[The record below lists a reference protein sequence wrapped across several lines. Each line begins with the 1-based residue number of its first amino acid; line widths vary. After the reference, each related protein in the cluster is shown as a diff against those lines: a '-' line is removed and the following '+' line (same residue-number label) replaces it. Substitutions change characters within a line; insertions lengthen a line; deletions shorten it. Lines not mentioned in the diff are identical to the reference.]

1 MSEDDRC
8 VLVERR
14 GTVLV
19 LTLNRPQAYNAFDR
33 AQSVQLSEA
42 LDLLDQDGSLKAVVI
57 TGAGGR
63 FCAGTDL
70 KAAARNESVDVPPR
84 GYYGMLRQPPVKPT
98 ICAVEGYALGGGWEL
113 TMAADLTVAAESAQF
128 GLPEVKRGLIA
139 SGGALHRL
147 PRQVPF
153 HVAMDLLLTG
163 RTIGAAEAARLGLV
177 ARVVAPGTALEAAV
191 ELAGEIGGG
200 GPRAVESTKRAVLR
214 SLDLDQAAGW
224 ELAEELADQI
234 RGSAEME
241 EGVAAFVE
249 KRAPHWQTD

>member
-42 LDLLDQDGSLKAVVI
+42 LDLLEEDGSLKAVVI
-57 TGAGGR
+57 TGAEGR

-84 GYYGMLRQPPVKPT
+84 GYYGMLRQPPAKPT

-147 PRQVPF
+147 PRRVPF

-191 ELAGEIGGG
+191 DLAGEIGDG

-214 SLDLDQAAGW
+214 SLDLDEAAGW
-224 ELAEELADQI
+224 ELVEELADRI

-249 KRAPHWQTD
+249 KRTPRWEKE